1 MEFLY
6 NMDKAIFYFF
16 NRTLANPFFDWL
28 MPWVTEESH
37 WYIPIALVWIFLL
50 LWGGRK
56 GRKTA
61 FLVVLILLVT
71 DQSVNFIIKPWVH
84 RVRPCFVLE
93 NVRLLIRQPHSHS
106 FPSSHAANISAMAF
120 LFSIQYRKYW
130 MFFAGF
136 ALLISLS
143 RIFVG
148 VHYPSDV
155 AGGMLIGVFLS
166 GVIIGSV
173 CKIYKMFETR
183 QQGKKAK
190 IQYEKTNPSNCD
202 RT

>member
-6 NMDKAIFYFF
+6 SIDKAIFYFF

-37 WYIPIALVWIFLL
+37 WYLPIALVWISLL
-50 LWGGRK
+50 IWGGKK
-56 GRKTA
+56 GRITA
-61 FLVVLILLVT
+61 FFIVLILLVT
-71 DQSVNFIIKPWVH
+71 DQTVNFVIKPWIH

-93 NVRLLIRQPHSHS
+93 NVHLLIRQPHSHS
-106 FPSSHAANISAMAF
+106 FPSSHAANISAIAF
-120 LFSIQYRKYW
+120 LFSVQYRKYW
-130 MFFAGF
+130 MYFAGF

-155 AGGMLIGVFLS
+155 IAGMGIGIILS
-166 GVIIGSV
+166 GSV
-173 CKIYKMFETR
+173 MWISSVLYKHLFHRKGQKEKRGKNTR
-183 QQGKKAK
+183 
-190 IQYEKTNPSNCD
+190 
-202 RT
+202 